1 MLQRLLGSV
10 AIRQGEATVALMMFA
25 YSFLAMTAHNIIRPL
40 TRSKFIADLGA
51 DNIPYVELAAG
62 LLIGVLMLWYSGA
75 IRKLPRR
82 HVIPITQAALVFLLV
97 LLWAALQSGAT
108 WATVAF
114 YFLSRITGVLLI
126 SQFWTLANEIYD
138 ARQAKRLFG
147 FVGGGASL
155 GGAVGGALTA
165 GLAERIGTNS
175 LVLVSAAVL
184 AACGAIVVVIVRR
197 TAASGGSEIAVERGV
212 GALEAL
218 RLLGSSRQL
227 RVLALVVGCAA
238 AGATVVDQQLNM
250 ALEAASGGN
259 GDRIARFL
267 GLIGVYMSA
276 AGFLVQVGLTSRI
289 HRTLGISFALLLLPV
304 GLGLSATLIF
314 LTGALWAAGAARV
327 LDSTMRYTV
336 DKTTREVLFLPLAPE
351 VRYRAK
357 PFIDVTA
364 DRMAKALAA
373 VLVLVLIK
381 PWGLGLDW
389 RQLSYASLAL
399 MVVWV
404 LVALTARR
412 EYLKAFRDSIGI
424 RRIEPGQVRTA
435 VADAATIETLVEE
448 LANPDET
455 AVLYAMDMLEAFEK
469 RNLISPLLLQHSSP
483 RVRARALQSV
493 ASTRSGMAGH
503 WTTTVE
509 RMVHDDDVDV
519 RAAAIHALAALSTED
534 ATARVRRHLDDAE
547 PRVVVAAAMI
557 LGASPASDDQDAAD
571 RALSGVIADSRASA
585 ADGRRQAAAALA
597 GLGSRFR
604 PLLLPL
610 MYDSDPRVVEE
621 AIRSARQMGASDGLF
636 LPALIALLGHRALK
650 ASAREALVGY
660 GEDAAAALAFVLHD
674 RRESAWVRR
683 HIPATLAQIPAQSSM
698 DALVA
703 TLEDP
708 DGFLRYKVLTAMESL
723 RRTAPG
729 LTVTTEVVEQRI
741 VQEASRY
748 GNYLTLRDNLQRER
762 PAGTEHLLLE
772 RALDD
777 KLARTLD
784 RVYRLVGLLHGIDE
798 VAGIRHAVEGT
809 DQKRRAGALE
819 YLDNVLKGAVRA
831 RVMPLVDDRPMAEK
845 VRHAN
850 LALKTRPRDLTDTL
864 AQLVHD
870 ADDVVSATA
879 IHFVSRQRVRG
890 LGDDLTFVAGRKS
903 SPRVKAAREAAT
915 WALGRADGAH
925 DAEGSRPVVEVVDRI
940 RDVALF
946 DFISVDELFRIAE
959 GGDELRHHP
968 GRELF
973 RAEGIPDGVYILV
986 EGTVAEHD
994 ADGGV
999 AEHRAPAV
1007 LGFGDVVRGTPARV
1021 TARAVDDVLS
1031 IRVAAADFLTMV
1043 SDNPLLAQGLFRML
1057 LTVDRG
1063 RALARP
1069 DRWLPESGLEA
1080 AVNRAPSA
1088 ADQALLLRRHP
1099 LLTRA
1104 AADAVLALAEATE
1117 EVSFAKGDLLVDAG
1131 RVSAVYLVLSG
1142 AVVMETRGS
1151 GSTQV
1156 SAGTTLGLAETL
1168 AGVASP
1174 WTIRAETDGRARRLS
1189 REALFAVLGDHVDLM
1204 QDLFGAVLA
1213 PSPS

>member
-10 AIRQGEATVALMMFA
+10 AIRQGETGVAFLMFA

-62 LLIGVLMLWYSGA
+62 VLIGVLMLWYSGA

-82 HVIPITQAALVFLLV
+82 HVIPITQAALVLLLI
-97 LLWAALQSGAT
+97 LLWGALESGAT

-126 SQFWTLANEIYD
+126 SQFWTLANDIYD

-155 GGAVGGALTA
+155 GGTVGGALTA

-184 AACGAIVVVIVRR
+184 AVCGAIVVVIVRR
-197 TAASGGSEIAVERGV
+197 TASSGGGEMAVERGV
-212 GALEAL
+212 GALEAI

-250 ALEAASGGN
+250 ALEATSGGD

-336 DKTTREVLFLPLAPE
+336 DKTTREVLFLPLAPD

-412 EYLKAFRDSIGI
+412 EYLRAFRDSIGI

-448 LANPDET
+448 LANPNET

-483 RVRARALQSV
+483 KIRARALQSV

-503 WTTTVE
+503 WTATVE

-534 ATARVRRHLDDAE
+534 ATTRVRRHLDDAE

-557 LGASPASDDQDAAD
+557 LGASPAAEDQDAAD

-585 ADGRRQAAAALA
+585 ADGRRLAAAALA
-597 GLGSRFR
+597 GLGPRFR

-610 MYDSDPRVVEE
+610 MYDSDSRVVEE
-621 AIRSARQMGASDGLF
+621 AIRSARHMGASDGLF

-650 ASAREALVGY
+650 ATAREALVGY
-660 GEDAAAALAFVLHD
+660 GETAAAALAFVLHD

-703 TLEDP
+703 TLDDP
-708 DGFLRYKVLTAMESL
+708 DGFLRYKVVTAMESL
-723 RRTAPG
+723 RRTVPE
-729 LTVTTEVVEQRI
+729 LTVATEVLEQRI

-762 PAGTEHLLLE
+762 PAGAEHTLLD

-777 KLARTLD
+777 KLARALD

-819 YLDNVLKGAVRA
+819 YLDNVLKGTVRA

-850 LALKTRPRDLTDTL
+850 LVLKTRPRDLGDTL

-870 ADDVVSATA
+870 ADDVMSATA
-879 IHFVSRQRVRG
+879 IHFVSWQGVPG
-890 LGDDLTFVAGRKS
+890 LEDDLRYVAGRKS
-903 SPRVKAAREAAT
+903 SARVKASREVAV
-915 WALGRADGAH
+915 WALDSSAH
-925 DAEGSRPVVEVVDRI
+925 DAEGSRPVVEIVDRI
-940 RDVALF
+940 RNVALF

-973 RAEGIPDGVYILV
+973 GAEEIPDGVYVLV
-986 EGTVAEHD
+986 EGTVAEYD

-999 AEHRAPAV
+999 VEHRAPAV
-1007 LGFGDVVRGTPARV
+1007 LAFSDVVRGTPARV
-1021 TARAVDDVLS
+1021 TARAVDHVMS

-1069 DRWLPESGLEA
+1069 DRWLPASA
-1080 AVNRAPSA
+1080 PDAVVTRAPNS
-1088 ADQALLLRRHP
+1088 ADQAILLRRHP
-1099 LLTRA
+1099 LLSRA

-1117 EVSFAKGDLLVDAG
+1117 EVSFARGDLLVDAG
-1131 RVSAVYLVLSG
+1131 RVPAVHLVLSG
-1142 AVVMETRGS
+1142 AVVMEASGPGPRQVGAGS
-1151 GSTQV
+1151 
-1156 SAGTTLGLAETL
+1156 TLGLAETL

-1174 WTIRAETDGRARRLS
+1174 WTIRAETDGQARRLS